1 MTTVR
6 CSSPEHLSEDQ
17 DIICNGTQMV
27 GTEKACLKDNGTQMM
42 GTEKACL
49 KDNLAET
56 LSQVFRVCVLGPWR
70 GDPFVFSLL
79 IRNLCIGGI

>member
-17 DIICNGTQMV
+17 DIIRNGTQMV
-27 GTEKACLKDNGTQMM
+27 E
-42 GTEKACL
+42 TEKACL

-56 LSQVFRVCVLGPWR
+56 FSQVFSICVLGLWR
-70 GDPFVFSLL
+70 GGPFVFSLL

>member
-27 GTEKACLKDNGTQMM
+27 